1 MSMWKI
7 NRQETEA
14 TNTNLVNIN
23 NKKVEFTTKNNQIFC
38 TSLDIARVFE
48 KRHTHILDIIKN
60 YLNDEDM
67 KEFNQPNFRL
77 VNYKD
82 LKGELRPAYE
92 VSRDG
97 FSFIAMGLTGKKANK
112 WKVSFINAF
121 NKMEQVIT
129 QEIHS
134 PNKYLTEIMSE
145 LYKRLPQED
154 FSVDITL
161 KDRNQNNQIIYSHHY
176 EVGGKPRDP
185 MVSKNKEFFENNLI
199 GIRNDNGTN
208 IIFHANKKNV
218 KEFEKL
224 QNKESRLLVEA
235 SSVKTAPTR
244 SDRYASKSNDL
255 PKCENTPSTTANAI
269 IPQQD
274 KSAKDFKSKLKE
286 FNTKNNANKTIKN
299 KDLEK

>member
-14 TNTNLVNIN
+14 TSTNLVNIN
-23 NKKVEFTTKNNQIFC
+23 NKKVEFATKNNQIFC

-97 FSFIAMGLTGKKANK
+97 FSF
-112 WKVSFINAF
+112 
-121 NKMEQVIT
+121 
-129 QEIHS
+129 
-134 PNKYLTEIMSE
+134 
-145 LYKRLPQED
+145 
-154 FSVDITL
+154 
-161 KDRNQNNQIIYSHHY
+161 
-176 EVGGKPRDP
+176 
-185 MVSKNKEFFENNLI
+185 KEFFENN
-199 GIRNDNGTN
+199 
-208 IIFHANKKNV
+208 
-218 KEFEKL
+218 
-224 QNKESRLLVEA
+224 
-235 SSVKTAPTR
+235 
-244 SDRYASKSNDL
+244 
-255 PKCENTPSTTANAI
+255 
-269 IPQQD
+269 
-274 KSAKDFKSKLKE
+274 FKSKLKE

>member
-14 TNTNLVNIN
+14 TSTNLVNIN
-23 NKKVEFTTKNNQIFC
+23 NKKVEFITKNNQIFC

-112 WKVSFINAF
+112 WKISFINAF

-161 KDRNQNNQIIYSHHY
+161 KDRNQNNQTIYSHHY

-185 MVSKNKEFFENNLI
+185 
-199 GIRNDNGTN
+199 
-208 IIFHANKKNV
+208 
-218 KEFEKL
+218 KL

-244 SDRYASKSNDL
+244 SDHYASKSNDL

>member
-14 TNTNLVNIN
+14 TSTNLVNIN
-23 NKKVEFTTKNNQIFC
+23 NKKVEFATKNNQIFC

-67 KEFNQPNFRL
+67 KEFNQPNYRL

-82 LKGELRPAYE
+82 LKGE
-92 VSRDG
+92 
-97 FSFIAMGLTGKKANK
+97 
-112 WKVSFINAF
+112 
-121 NKMEQVIT
+121 
-129 QEIHS
+129 
-134 PNKYLTEIMSE
+134 MSE

-185 MVSKNKEFFENNLI
+185 MVSKNKEFF
-199 GIRNDNGTN
+199 
-208 IIFHANKKNV
+208 
-218 KEFEKL
+218 
-224 QNKESRLLVEA
+224 
-235 SSVKTAPTR
+235 
-244 SDRYASKSNDL
+244 
-255 PKCENTPSTTANAI
+255 
-269 IPQQD
+269 
-274 KSAKDFKSKLKE
+274 
-286 FNTKNNANKTIKN
+286 
-299 KDLEK
+299 

>member
-14 TNTNLVNIN
+14 TSTNLVNIN
-23 NKKVEFTTKNNQIFC
+23 NKKVEFATKNNQIFC

-134 PNKYLTEIMSE
+134 PNKYLTEIMSK

-185 MVSKNKEFFENNLI
+185 MVSKNKEFFENN
-199 GIRNDNGTN
+199 
-208 IIFHANKKNV
+208 
-218 KEFEKL
+218 
-224 QNKESRLLVEA
+224 
-235 SSVKTAPTR
+235 
-244 SDRYASKSNDL
+244 
-255 PKCENTPSTTANAI
+255 
-269 IPQQD
+269 
-274 KSAKDFKSKLKE
+274 FKSKLKE

-299 KDLEK
+299 KDLER

>member
-60 YLNDEDM
+60 YL
-67 KEFNQPNFRL
+67 K
-77 VNYKD
+77 
-82 LKGELRPAYE
+82 
-92 VSRDG
+92 
-97 FSFIAMGLTGKKANK
+97 MGLTGKKANK
-112 WKVSFINAF
+112 WKVSFIINAF

-185 MVSKNKEFFENNLI
+185 MVSKNKEFFENNFI
-199 GIRNDNGTN
+199 
-208 IIFHANKKNV
+208 A
-218 KEFEKL
+218 
-224 QNKESRLLVEA
+224 
-235 SSVKTAPTR
+235 
-244 SDRYASKSNDL
+244 
-255 PKCENTPSTTANAI
+255 
-269 IPQQD
+269 QQD

>member
-23 NKKVEFTTKNNQIFC
+23 NKKMEFNTKNNQIFC

-185 MVSKNKEFFENNLI
+185 MVSKNKEFFENNFI
-199 GIRNDNGTN
+199 
-208 IIFHANKKNV
+208 A
-218 KEFEKL
+218 
-224 QNKESRLLVEA
+224 
-235 SSVKTAPTR
+235 
-244 SDRYASKSNDL
+244 
-255 PKCENTPSTTANAI
+255 
-269 IPQQD
+269 QQD
-274 KSAKDFKSKLKE
+274 KSAKNFKSKLKE

>member
-1 MSMWKI
+1 MWKI

-14 TNTNLVNIN
+14 TSTNLVNIN
-23 NKKVEFTTKNNQIFC
+23 NKKVEFITKNNQIFC

-112 WKVSFINAF
+112 
-121 NKMEQVIT
+121 
-129 QEIHS
+129 
-134 PNKYLTEIMSE
+134 MSE

>member
-129 QEIHS
+129 QE
-134 PNKYLTEIMSE
+134 
-145 LYKRLPQED
+145 D

-185 MVSKNKEFFENNLI
+185 MVSKNKEFFENNFI
-199 GIRNDNGTN
+199 
-208 IIFHANKKNV
+208 A
-218 KEFEKL
+218 
-224 QNKESRLLVEA
+224 
-235 SSVKTAPTR
+235 
-244 SDRYASKSNDL
+244 
-255 PKCENTPSTTANAI
+255 
-269 IPQQD
+269 QQD
-274 KSAKDFKSKLKE
+274 KSAKNFKSKLKE